1 MDQSIKQRLVG
12 IAVVFALAVIFL
24 PMLLDGSGAQK
35 KILKV
40 EIPIQPAIAT
50 NPEFEQKIIE
60 LHARVDELP
69 ELEPRFT
76 DEASTDKSNLIEREG
91 DNKAEVEPV
100 VKADPVKADPKKE
113 KVVKKQAPE
122 PTPEPKMTASN
133 PVGGDSWVLQV
144 GSYRDKKKALIQR
157 DQLRQ
162 SKIAAVF
169 IEQFSVDGKISYR
182 VRLGPFLNRDQSQV
196 AQNKIRAKYNIDGLV
211 MKYER

>member
-35 KILKV
+35 KNLNV
-40 EIPIQPAIAT
+40 EIPIQPAIAA

-60 LHARVDELP
+60 LHARADELP
-69 ELEPRFT
+69 ELEPGFI
-76 DEASTDKSNLIEREG
+76 DDASTDENNRIEREA
-91 DNKAEVEPV
+91 DSKAEVELV
-100 VKADPVKADPKKE
+100 VKADPVKV
-113 KVVKKQAPE
+113 KVVKKQVSEPE
-122 PTPEPKMTASN
+122 TTASK

-144 GSYRDKKKALIQR
+144 GSYRDKKKALTQR

-169 IEQFSVDGKISYR
+169 IEQFSVDGQISYR

-196 AQNKIRAKYNIDGLV
+196 AQNKIRAKYNIESLI

>member
-35 KILKV
+35 KNLKV
-40 EIPIQPAIAT
+40 EIPIQPAIAA

-60 LHARVDELP
+60 LRAKVEELP
-69 ELEPRFT
+69 VLEPRFIDETST
-76 DEASTDKSNLIEREG
+76 DEANRIEREV
-91 DNKAEVEPV
+91 DKKTEPESVAKAEPVE
-100 VKADPVKADPKKE
+100 E
-113 KVVKKQAPE
+113 KVVEKPASQ
-122 PTPEPKMTASN
+122 PKTAVSK
-133 PVGGDSWVLQV
+133 PVGGTSWVVQV
-144 GSYRDKKKALIQR
+144 GSYRDKKKALTQR

-182 VRLGPFLNRDQSQV
+182 VRLGPFLNRDQTRV
-196 AQNKIRAKYNIDGLV
+196 AQNKIRAKYNIDSLI

>member
-35 KILKV
+35 KNLKV
-40 EIPIQPAIAT
+40 EIPIQPAIAA

-76 DEASTDKSNLIEREG
+76 DEVSTEKSNQIEREAEKKIEAEPVI
-91 DNKAEVEPV
+91 KAEPVE
-100 VKADPVKADPKKE
+100 E
-113 KVVKKQAPE
+113 KVVKKPVPKPE
-122 PTPEPKMTASN
+122 IKVSSQL
-133 PVGGDSWVLQV
+133 GGSSWVLQV
-144 GSYRDKKKALIQR
+144 GSYRDKKKALTQR
-157 DQLRQ
+157 DQLRK

-169 IEQFSVDGKISYR
+169 IEQFGVDGQISYR

-196 AQNKIRAKYNIDGLV
+196 AQNKIRAKYNIDSLI